1 MLKEGRHVTLFF
13 ATINN
18 LEKSATSYLSIA
30 TAFACLDLAFGF
42 GRLKRARLFLEIVP

>member
-1 MLKEGRHVTLFF
+1 MSHSLFF

-18 LEKSATSYLSIA
+18 MEKSATSSLSTA

-42 GRLKRARLFLEIVP
+42 GRLKRAS